1 MSTGLLGVREMDGRE
16 MGKRVRV
23 LVAKVGLDGHEVGAK
38 VVARALADAGMEVI
52 YTGLRQTPEMVV
64 EAAIQEDVDVIGISI
79 LSGAHMTFFPEILRL
94 LKEKCAEKIVV
105 IGGGVIPVEDIV
117 TLKEMGVREL
127 YPAGSSLKEIVEFV
141 QTVGSENRH

>member
-1 MSTGLLGVREMDGRE
+1 MDVQNVGTRI
-16 MGKRVRV
+16 RV

-38 VVARALADAGMEVI
+38 VVARALADAGIEVI

-64 EAAIQEDVDVIGISI
+64 EAAIQEDVHVIGISI

-94 LKEKCAEKIVV
+94 LRERGAENIVV

-117 TLKEMGVREL
+117 VLKEMGVREL
-127 YPAGSSLKEIVEFV
+127 YPAGSSLKDIIQFV
-141 QTVGSENRH
+141 QEIGAQA

>member
-1 MSTGLLGVREMDGRE
+1 MDAQNAGTRI
-16 MGKRVRV
+16 RV

-38 VVARALADAGMEVI
+38 VVARALADAGIEVI

-64 EAAIQEDVDVIGISI
+64 AAAIQEDVQVIGISI

-94 LKEKCAEKIVV
+94 LRERGAESIVV

-117 TLKEMGVREL
+117 VLKEMGVREL
-127 YPAGSSLKEIVEFV
+127 YPGGSSLKEIVEFV
-141 QTVGSENRH
+141 KGIGAQP

>member
-1 MSTGLLGVREMDGRE
+1 MDGQSGETRI
-16 MGKRVRV
+16 RV

-38 VVARALADAGMEVI
+38 VVARALADAGIEVI

-64 EAAIQEDVDVIGISI
+64 EAAIQEDVNVIGISI

-94 LKEKCAEKIVV
+94 LRERGAENIAV

-117 TLKEMGVREL
+117 VLKEMGVREL
-127 YPAGSSLKEIVEFV
+127 YPSGSSLKEIVEFV
-141 QTVGSENRH
+141 QAIGKHDGHR